1 MSKWF
6 EVEVQTL
13 TVYAVE
19 VDDDQNELDA
29 IDKVD
34 YIHSG
39 RGKSTMTALPLPSAH
54 LPTIKKNCDY
64 LKPLIEECD
73 GDQGE
78 NDDEEG
84 R

>member
-19 VDDDQNELDA
+19 VPDGQNERDA
-29 IDKVD
+29 IDRVH
-34 YIHSG
+34 YAHNA
-39 RGKSTMTALPLPSAH
+39 RGKTSMTALPLPAAH

-64 LKPLIEECD
+64 LKPLVERSRERDDDED
-73 GDQGE
+73 GD
-78 NDDEEG
+78 
-84 R
+84 

>member
-19 VDDDQNELDA
+19 VEDGQNERDA
-29 IDKVD
+29 IDRVH
-34 YIHSG
+34 YAYNA
-39 RGKSTMTALPLPSAH
+39 RGKTSMTALPLPAAH

-64 LKPLIEECD
+64 LKPLVERGRD
-73 GDQGE
+73 RDRG
-78 NDDEEG
+78 DDEDEG
-84 R
+84 

>member
-19 VDDDQNELDA
+19 VRDGQNERDA
-29 IDKVD
+29 IDRVH
-34 YIHSG
+34 YAHNA
-39 RGKSTMTALPLPSAH
+39 RGKTSMTALPLPVDH

-64 LKPLIEECD
+64 LKPLVERGRERDDDED
-73 GDQGE
+73 GD
-78 NDDEEG
+78 
-84 R
+84 